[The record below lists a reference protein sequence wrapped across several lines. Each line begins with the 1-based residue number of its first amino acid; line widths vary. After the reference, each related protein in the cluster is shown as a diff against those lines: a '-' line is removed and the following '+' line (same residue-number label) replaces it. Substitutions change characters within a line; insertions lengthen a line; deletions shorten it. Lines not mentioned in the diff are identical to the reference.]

1 MSGSAPLI
9 VITEKQSA
17 ILNEFA
23 SSRSVPV
30 SLAQRSKIILMAF
43 DRVHNDEIAK
53 AVDLNRNQ
61 VGIWRHRW
69 KDAFHDLVLV
79 ECIEGIPALKL
90 AITEQLA
97 DAPRSG
103 RPASTTSEQ
112 LTQVASL
119 AREKPADSGLPISQW
134 TSHELANELV
144 RRTVF
149 ESVSASSVR
158 RWLDR
163 MDLKPHRHKYW
174 LFSPDRSTPEYD
186 AKVRLICDVY
196 SEAIQA
202 YDDYGIHT
210 ICMDEQTGIQALERI
225 ARDLPCIEGLV
236 RRLEF
241 EYIRHGT
248 LCLFGNFHVATGKI
262 ISPTIRETR
271 TEVDFVDNL
280 KGVIGFDPKARFR
293 IVLDN
298 LNTHC
303 SESCVRIVADQ
314 CGIDATGLG
323 EKGHSGI
330 LKDMQSRQEFL
341 SNPLHRIHFY
351 FVPKH
356 SSWLNQVEIWF
367 GVVRRKLTRYGN
379 FTSLGNLNAK
389 LSQFVDYYNEVMA
402 HPYAWTYR
410 GKPLCV

>member
-1 MSGSAPLI
+1 LLS
-9 VITEKQSA
+9 
-17 ILNEFA
+17 
-23 SSRSVPV
+23 
-30 SLAQRSKIILMAF
+30 
-43 DRVHNDEIAK
+43 
-53 AVDLNRNQ
+53 
-61 VGIWRHRW
+61 
-69 KDAFHDLVLV
+69 
-79 ECIEGIPALKL
+79 
-90 AITEQLA
+90 

-119 AREKPADSGLPISQW
+119 AREQPADSGLPISQW
-134 TSHELANELV
+134 TSRELANELL
-144 RRTVF
+144 RRMIFQT
-149 ESVSASSVR
+149 VSASSIR

-196 SEAIQA
+196 SEAINA
-202 YDDYGIHT
+202 YNQYGIHT
-210 ICMDEQTGIQALERI
+210 ICIDEQTGVQALERI
-225 ARDLPCIEGLV
+225 ARDLPCIEGHA

-241 EYIRHGT
+241 EYKRHGT

-262 ISPTIRETR
+262 ISPMIRETR
-271 TEVDFVDNL
+271 TEADFVDNL
-280 KGVIGFDPKARFR
+280 KGVIGYDPKARFR
-293 IVLDN
+293 IVQDN

-303 SESCVRIVADQ
+303 SESCVRFVAEQ
-314 CGIDATGLG
+314 CGIDASSLG
-323 EKGHSGI
+323 EKGRSGI
-330 LKDMQSRQEFL
+330 LKDVQSRQAFL

-367 GVVRRKLTRYGN
+367 GVVRRKVTRYGN

-389 LSQFVDYYNEVMA
+389 LSQFIDYYNDVMA

-410 GKPLCV
+410 GKTLCV